1 MSPHDGPGQPHQHNH
16 PDTHDHWHWPSD
28 PNVKRINVALQ
39 GGGSHGAF
47 TWGVL
52 DKLLEDGRIA
62 IEAISGT
69 SAGAANAIVM
79 AEGLM
84 RGGPELARQRLE
96 QFWKTVSREAA
107 ASPIQRTAIDVLLQN
122 WSLDSNPALAAF
134 EMMSRVVS
142 PYQFNPLNINPLEDL
157 LEREIDFGLV
167 QSCDCVNLYIS
178 ATNVHTGRV
187 KVFTGDEVTAKAVM
201 ASACLPYLFQAVEI
215 DDTPYW
221 DGGFMGNPVLFPFF
235 DCCSSSDVLI
245 VQVNP
250 ISRPET
256 PKTAREIMDRV
267 NEISFN
273 APLIK
278 ELRHVDF
285 VNRCLQRGE
294 LTGLGYRPIFLHRVG
309 GDDIVQF
316 PASTKLNA
324 EWAFLTHLRDI
335 GRAAAAQWLAD
346 NFDRIGLEATMD
358 LVPFHE
364 AAAPSSP
371 YSGQDQGQ
379 TAK

>member
-1 MSPHDGPGQPHQHNH
+1 MGGASARDDGGNSADGVGHKSE
-16 PDTHDHWHWPSD
+16 HDHWHWPKS
-28 PNVKRINVALQ
+28 PGVKRINIALQ

-52 DKLLEDGRIA
+52 DALLEDGRIA
-62 IEAISGT
+62 IEAVSGT

-79 AEGLM
+79 AEGLT
-84 RGGPELARQRLE
+84 RGGPTMARERLA
-96 QFWKTVSREAA
+96 QFWTTISQEAA
-107 ASPIQRTAIDVLLQN
+107 ASPLQRTAIDVLLKN

-157 LEREIDFGLV
+157 LEREIDFKRV
-167 QSCDCVNLYIS
+167 QECDCTTLYIS

-187 KVFTGDEVTAKAVM
+187 RVFTGPDVTAKAVM

-215 DDTPYW
+215 DDIPYW
-221 DGGFMGNPVLFPFF
+221 DGGFMGNPVLFPFL
-235 DCCSSSDVLI
+235 DCCSSQDVLI

-250 ISRPET
+250 ISRPTT
-256 PKTAREIMDRV
+256 PTTAREIMDRV

-285 VNRCLQRGE
+285 INQCLQRGE
-294 LTGLGYRPIFLHRVG
+294 LDGLGYRQIFLHRVG

-335 GRAAAAQWLAD
+335 GRESAKDWLAD
-346 NFDRIGLEATMD
+346 NFDKLGVEGSMELA
-358 LVPFHE
+358 PFYE
-364 AAAPSSP
+364 AAQPSSP
-371 YSGQDQGQ
+371 YIRPRG
-379 TAK
+379 